1 MHGTPARVLAQHLGR
16 NLRFSGS
23 RPPARGARPL
33 PLGSVPGAAG
43 EVGSTRGCVA
53 MQFVRSV
60 RRSIGRVIG
69 GDPFGARVAAST
81 SLQGGGMGGSRT
93 GSYASRA
100 GKEVLDLGDFQRDH
114 EISRSPA
121 SCGGRRSK
129 KRSALCK
136 SDGLGRLR
144 EVSRQTIVRSA
155 LTSQR

>member
-1 MHGTPARVLAQHLGR
+1 MPAERETGREWFMRTSLGM
-16 NLRFSGS
+16 F
-23 RPPARGARPL
+23 
-33 PLGSVPGAAG
+33 
-43 EVGSTRGCVA
+43 
-53 MQFVRSV
+53 
-60 RRSIGRVIG
+60 GRVIG
-69 GDPFGARVAAST
+69 GVPFGARVAAST
-81 SLQGGGMGGSRT
+81 SLQRGGMGGSRT

-155 LTSQR
+155 LTSQRSNRMQGAT